1 VTAEQIHDKLKSKF
15 GEKILDFQKDVP
27 DPVAKVS
34 PDALFEICQFL
45 KNENDLSFD
54 TLMCLSGYDLGA
66 GKNLAVI
73 YHLFSL
79 KNRHKFTVRTEL
91 PRENPSV
98 RSVEKLWR
106 TADWHE
112 REAYDLYG
120 IVFENHPDLRRILC
134 PDDWEGWPL
143 RKDYVVQEFYHGIRV
158 PYKEDW
164 HKFETFSDNPDRGH
178 FVFQFERTLTNGDHQ
193 PSDGKEK

>member
-1 VTAEQIHDKLKSKF
+1 VTAEQIHEKLKRKF

-27 DPVAKVS
+27 DPVVKIPAEAV
-34 PDALFEICQFL
+34 FEVCQYL
-45 KNENDLSFD
+45 RNDNDLAFD
-54 TLMCLSGYDLGA
+54 TLMCLSGYDLGPEKDL
-66 GKNLAVI
+66 GVI

-79 KNRHKFTVRTEL
+79 KQRHKIAIKSEMSRVS
-91 PRENPSV
+91 PSV
-98 RSVEKLWR
+98 PSVEKLWR

-164 HKFETFSDNPDRGH
+164 HKFETFSDNPERGH
-178 FVFQFERTLTNGDHQ
+178 FVFQFEKTLPQDDHK
-193 PSDGKEK
+193 PTEGKE